1 MGRKMR
7 ICFVGYNANAN
18 GSVMNTT
25 RRQAEHLANS
35 GHEVLLISNREAT
48 WDTVTYLDPGND
60 SETRKLSYIV
70 NGIFRRL
77 PKSLSA
83 IDIREYY
90 VQSRFVNRIENLFL
104 SSELLQKCDGI
115 VCCQHFVTFALS
127 KIRKQFGIPYV
138 LVAHGDIFTH
148 PRKAFPI
155 AVRRFYQRAARHA
168 YQNADLLVAVSS
180 SLAKRAVEL
189 GRCESTVEVIANGI
203 DVGELGEQPNVVRQD
218 RGATHLLYVGRLSP
232 EKNVSCLL
240 KALVRLK
247 DLNIVTTIVGE
258 GPERKRLE
266 AAAQHAKINSV
277 TFVGY
282 VHRKGLASYYASC
295 DIVVLP
301 SLTEAQPV
309 TTLEAGIAS
318 RPIIAAD
325 VGGVADVVKNRV
337 TGVLYSSDSV
347 SELENA
353 IRELATDSAL
363 RYKMGVNARAAVE
376 DYRWPNVLS
385 RFCSAIEK
393 TF

>member
-1 MGRKMR
+1 M
-7 ICFVGYNANAN
+7 
-18 GSVMNTT
+18 
-25 RRQAEHLANS
+25 
-35 GHEVLLISNREAT
+35 
-48 WDTVTYLDPGND
+48 
-60 SETRKLSYIV
+60 
-70 NGIFRRL
+70 
-77 PKSLSA
+77 
-83 IDIREYY
+83 
-90 VQSRFVNRIENLFL
+90 
-104 SSELLQKCDGI
+104 
-115 VCCQHFVTFALS
+115 
-127 KIRKQFGIPYV
+127 
-138 LVAHGDIFTH
+138 
-148 PRKAFPI
+148 
-155 AVRRFYQRAARHA
+155 
-168 YQNADLLVAVSS
+168 
-180 SLAKRAVEL
+180 
-189 GRCESTVEVIANGI
+189 
-203 DVGELGEQPNVVRQD
+203 
-218 RGATHLLYVGRLSP
+218 
-232 EKNVSCLL
+232 
-240 KALVRLK
+240 VRLK

-282 VHRKGLASYYASC
+282 VHRKGLASYYANC